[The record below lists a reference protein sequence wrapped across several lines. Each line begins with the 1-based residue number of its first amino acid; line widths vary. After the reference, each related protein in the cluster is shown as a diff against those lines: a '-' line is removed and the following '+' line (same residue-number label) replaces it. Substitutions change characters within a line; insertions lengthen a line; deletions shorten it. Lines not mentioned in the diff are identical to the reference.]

1 MDIHKFDGGE
11 VSLIQHNVLLI
22 EYNIG
27 QLITSKNLKELK
39 QIRERLLG
47 NQKYHSITD
56 VREGFI
62 NLSDDA
68 KAYIAEENE
77 SSKVRLSDA
86 VVVNS
91 LAKKIEVELYI
102 RFHKPVVKTKV
113 FTDLNKALC
122 WIESLEVEKLEM
134 V

>member
-1 MDIHKFDGGE
+1 MDTYKFDGGK
-11 VSLIQHNVLLI
+11 VALIQDNILLI
-22 EYNIG
+22 EYNTG
-27 QLITSKNLKELK
+27 QLITTKNLKELK
-39 QIRERLLG
+39 ELREKLIG
-47 NQKYHSITD
+47 NQKYYSITD
-56 VREGFI
+56 VREGLV

-68 KAYIAEENE
+68 KVYIAEDNQ

-91 LAKKIEVELYI
+91 FAKKIEVDLYI
-102 RFHKPVVKTKV
+102 RFHKPIVKTKV

-122 WIESLEVEKLEM
+122 WIESLEVEKLEI